1 METRMISRKDYY
13 VPDIPKDE
21 PVSVRHIS
29 LTAEQARSQGWHYK
43 RKSNGRLR
51 ITQYTG
57 SAVNITVPAEIGG
70 AVVNEVGERVFFERV
85 MNSIEFP
92 DTVKKIGERCCQQS
106 TVRSIMIAGDVTVIP
121 HGFALACCTNLRC
134 VEWGGNKVYLPSEVI
149 EMFWQEDL
157 LKAFTCKNGK
167 DIFDS
172 TQFAQVFS
180 WRFQNQRT
188 RIVLAVDVMW
198 STPSL
203 FPDREIY
210 RKYLDNH
217 RKYALIICDELPE
230 DYSAFLHAYFGE

>member
-1 METRMISRKDYY
+1 M
-13 VPDIPKDE
+13 
-21 PVSVRHIS
+21 
-29 LTAEQARSQGWHYK
+29 
-43 RKSNGRLR
+43 
-51 ITQYTG
+51 
-57 SAVNITVPAEIGG
+57 
-70 AVVNEVGERVFFERV
+70 
-85 MNSIEFP
+85 
-92 DTVKKIGERCCQQS
+92 
-106 TVRSIMIAGDVTVIP
+106 
-121 HGFALACCTNLRC
+121 
-134 VEWGGNKVYLPSEVI
+134 YLPSEVI

-157 LKAFTCKNGK
+157 LKAFTYKNGK